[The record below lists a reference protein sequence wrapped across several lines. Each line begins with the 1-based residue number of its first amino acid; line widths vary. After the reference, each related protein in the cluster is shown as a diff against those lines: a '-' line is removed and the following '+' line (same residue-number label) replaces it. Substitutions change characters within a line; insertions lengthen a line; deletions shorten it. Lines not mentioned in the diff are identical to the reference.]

1 MCPARP
7 GRTAIP
13 DNAAPMNA
21 PAPISPAR
29 VDLRPDGTPC
39 APDYGDVYHTA
50 AGAFAQAR
58 HVFLAGN
65 GLPERWQGRERFVIL
80 ETGFGLGNNFLATW
94 AAWRADP
101 QRCERLV
108 FISLE
113 KHPLRREDL
122 QRVHRA
128 SEEAALAAEL
138 IAQWPALTP
147 DLHALDFEAGRVQL
161 LLVFGDALQTLPG
174 LQAEADA
181 LYLDGFAPARNAEL
195 WSAELFR
202 RLARLVAPGATA
214 ATWSAART
222 VRDGLTSIG
231 FEVEHAP
238 GFGGKRDI
246 TVARHAP
253 RFVPPRP
260 AAWRPPHAGP
270 RQALVI
276 GAGLAGAAAA
286 HGLLRQGWQVEVID
300 RQATPAAETSG
311 NPGGLMH
318 GIFNAPDSLHAR
330 WFRTAALRTARLA
343 APALASGQVAGR
355 LDGFLRLEPRLD
367 DDRAR
372 AQLAAVGLPAD
383 WIDWQDGTA
392 AAAFSGLPHGGP
404 GGWQFGSGGWLSPA
418 DWSRHM
424 LQGATFRGGLAVQR
438 LRRDGGLWQA
448 LDAHGRVL
456 AAAPVLVVAAAL
468 GSPALLAERA
478 RLSLASVRGQTT
490 VLPAGWPGLRVA
502 PEALR
507 PLSGQGYALALP
519 DGRVLTGATTQHD
532 DPDPQVRAAD
542 HHHNL
547 QRAQRLGL
555 IEPSLTPHDP
565 GDLEGLTGRVGWRA
579 VTPDRLPLAGPPV
592 DEAALQAAAAT
603 GRQRLDALRLRPRL
617 HDEHGG
623 LYLLAGLGSR
633 GLASAALAGEVL
645 ASWITGAPCPVA
657 TDLRDAID
665 PARQS
670 PGRPGASGGASSPST
685 ERS

>member
-1 MCPARP
+1 MS
-7 GRTAIP
+7 
-13 DNAAPMNA
+13 APSASA
-21 PAPISPAR
+21 PAASAASAGLSPAR
-29 VDLRPDGTPC
+29 VAFDADGTPC

-65 GLPERWQGRERFVIL
+65 GLPGRWQGRERFVIL

-113 KHPLRREDL
+113 KHPLTPGDL
-122 QRVHRA
+122 ARVHRA
-128 SEEAALAAEL
+128 SEETALAAEL
-138 IAQWPALTP
+138 VAQWPPLTP
-147 DLHALDFEAGRVQL
+147 DLHALDFEGGRVQL

-181 LYLDGFAPARNAEL
+181 LYLDGFAPSRNAEL

-214 ATWSAART
+214 ATWSAARA
-222 VRDGLTSIG
+222 VRDGLASIG
-231 FEVEHAP
+231 FAVERAP

-300 RQATPAAETSG
+300 RQAAPAAETSG

-330 WFRTAALRTARLA
+330 WFRAAALRTARLA
-343 APALASGQVAGR
+343 APALASGRVAGR

-367 DDRAR
+367 EARAR
-372 AQLAAVGLPAD
+372 GQLAAVGLPAD
-383 WIDWQDGTA
+383 WIAWQDAEA
-392 AAAFSGLPHGGP
+392 AAAFSGLTGDEPC
-404 GGWQFGSGGWLSPA
+404 GGWQFRQGGWLSPA
-418 DWSRHM
+418 DWSRHL

-438 LRRDGGLWQA
+438 LQRENGLWQA
-448 LDAHGRVL
+448 LDADGRVL

-468 GSPALLAERA
+468 GSPALLQDRA
-478 RLSLASVRGQTT
+478 RLPLVPVRGQTT
-490 VLPAGWPGLRVA
+490 VLPAGWPGLRVR
-502 PEALR
+502 PSQLR

-542 HHHNL
+542 HRHNL

-555 IEPSLTPHDP
+555 VAAGAALASLDDQ
-565 GDLEGLTGRVGWRA
+565 GDLDGRVGWRA

-592 DEAALQAAAAT
+592 DEAALAAAAS

-617 HDEHGG
+617 HDGQGG
-623 LYLLAGLGSR
+623 LYLLTGLGSR

-645 ASWITGAPCPVA
+645 ATWITGAPCPVA
-657 TDLRDAID
+657 ADLRDAID
-665 PARQS
+665 PARRT
-670 PGRPGASGGASSPST
+670 G
-685 ERS
+685 

>member
-1 MCPARP
+1 M
-7 GRTAIP
+7 
-13 DNAAPMNA
+13 NAA
-21 PAPISPAR
+21 APISPAR
-29 VDLRPDGTPC
+29 IDLLPDGTPC
-39 APDYGDVYHTA
+39 APDYGDVYHTT

-58 HVFLAGN
+58 HVFLGGN
-65 GLPERWQGRERFVIL
+65 GLPGRWQGRERFVVL

-113 KHPLRREDL
+113 KHPLTPADL
-122 QRVHRA
+122 ARVHRS
-128 SEEAALAAEL
+128 SEAPTLAAEL
-138 IAQWPALTP
+138 LAQWPPLTP
-147 DLHALDFEAGRVQL
+147 DLHALDFEGGRVQL

-181 LYLDGFAPARNAEL
+181 LYLDGFAPSRNAEL

-214 ATWSAART
+214 ATWSAARA
-222 VRDGLTSIG
+222 VRDGLASIG
-231 FEVEHAP
+231 FAVERAP

-330 WFRTAALRTARLA
+330 WFRAAALRTARLA
-343 APALASGQVAGR
+343 APALAQGRVAGR

-367 DDRAR
+367 EARAR

-383 WIDWQDGTA
+383 WIDWQDAAA
-392 AAAFSGLPHGGP
+392 AAAFSGLPSGIDGGDGC
-404 GGWQFGSGGWLSPA
+404 GGWQFGQGGWLSPA
-418 DWSRHM
+418 DWSRHL
-424 LQGATFRGGLAVQR
+424 LQGATFRGGLAVQH
-438 LRRDGGLWQA
+438 LRRENGLWQA
-448 LDAHGRVL
+448 LDADDRVL

-468 GSPALLAERA
+468 GSPALLQDRA
-478 RLSLASVRGQTT
+478 RLSLAPVRGQTT
-490 VLPAGWPGLRVA
+490 VLPAGWPGLRVD
-502 PEALR
+502 PSRLR

-519 DGRVLTGATTQHD
+519 DGRILTGATTQHD

-542 HHHNL
+542 HRHNL
-547 QRAQRLGL
+547 QRAQHLGL
-555 IEPSLTPHDP
+555 VEANISMERVE
-565 GDLEGLTGRVGWRA
+565 DLAGRVGWRA

-592 DEAALQAAAAT
+592 DEAALAAVAAT
-603 GRQRLDALRLRPRL
+603 RRQRLDALRLRPRR
-617 HDEHGG
+617 HDEEGG

-645 ASWITGAPCPVA
+645 ASWITGAPCPVSA
-657 TDLRDAID
+657 DLRDAID

-670 PGRPGASGGASSPST
+670 SARSPGGRSSVSPST

>member
-7 GRTAIP
+7 GPDAIP
-13 DNAAPMNA
+13 DNAAPMSVL
-21 PAPISPAR
+21 APISPAR
-29 VDLRPDGTPC
+29 VDLLPDGTPC

-50 AGAFAQAR
+50 AGAFAQAH
-58 HVFLAGN
+58 HVFLTGN
-65 GLPERWQGRERFVIL
+65 GLPGRWQGRERFVIL

-94 AAWRADP
+94 AAWRVDP

-113 KHPLRREDL
+113 KHPLRLEDL
-122 QRVHRA
+122 RQVHRA
-128 SEEAALAAEL
+128 SETPALAAEL
-138 IAQWPALTP
+138 IAQWPPLTP

-181 LYLDGFAPARNAEL
+181 LYLDGFAPARHAEL

-202 RLARLVAPGATA
+202 RLARLVAPGTTA
-214 ATWSAART
+214 ATWSAARA
-222 VRDGLTSIG
+222 VRDGLASIG
-231 FEVEHAP
+231 FEVERAP

-343 APALASGQVAGR
+343 APMLASGQVAGR

-367 DDRAR
+367 EARAR

-383 WIDWQDGTA
+383 WIDWQDGAA

-404 GGWQFGSGGWLSPA
+404 GGWQFGRGGWLSPA
-418 DWSRHM
+418 DWSRHL

-448 LDAHGRVL
+448 LDEDGRVL

-468 GSPALLAERA
+468 GSQALLDERT

-490 VLPAGWPGLRVA
+490 VLPPGWPGLRVA

-519 DGRVLTGATTQHD
+519 DGRVLAGATTQHD

-555 IEPSLTPHDP
+555 IEPSLTPHDLR
-565 GDLEGLTGRVGWRA
+565 DLAGRVGWRA

-592 DEAALQAAAAT
+592 DGPALQAAAAT

-617 HDEHGG
+617 HDAQGG

-645 ASWITGAPCPVA
+645 ATWITGAPCPVA
-657 TDLRDAID
+657 TDLLDAID

-670 PGRPGASGGASSPST
+670 SERSPGRSSVSPST